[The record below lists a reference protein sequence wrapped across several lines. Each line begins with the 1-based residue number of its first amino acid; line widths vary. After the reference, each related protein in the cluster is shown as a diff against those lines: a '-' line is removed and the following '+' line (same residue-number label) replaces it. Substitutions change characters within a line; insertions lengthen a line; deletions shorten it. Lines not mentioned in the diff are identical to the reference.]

1 MSSASTSST
10 HTTDFPSAA
19 LLAAQR
25 FAGKVVIVTGAGSG
39 IGAATARRFSQ
50 EGAMVAIADLSDDK
64 LAATRGDLPED
75 RTLAHPADVSQWE
88 AVQALIEATVERFG
102 RIDVMVNNAGIAVQ
116 GKATEASLE
125 DWHRVLATNVSG
137 VFHGARAAL
146 PHLVRSRG
154 CIVNT
159 SSVSGLG
166 GDWDMSFYNTSKGA
180 VSNLTRALALDHG
193 KDGVRVNAVAPGL
206 LFQSGPQTA
215 ENFAA
220 ASHANLLRHPID
232 PAQVAQAAAFLAG
245 NPCITGMSLCVD
257 NGQHLVP
264 TERDIMFVAERVL
277 QGAASAAGGGRP

>member
-10 HTTDFPSAA
+10 HTADFPSAA
-19 LLAAQR
+19 LLSAQR

-50 EGAMVAIADLSDDK
+50 EGAMVAIADLSADK
-64 LAATRGDLPED
+64 LAATRADLPED
-75 RTLAHPADVSQWE
+75 RTLVQPADVSQWE
-88 AVQALIEATVERFG
+88 AVQALVEATVKRFG
-102 RIDVMVNNAGIAVQ
+102 RLDVMVSNAGIAVQ
-116 GKATEASLE
+116 GKATEASLD

-146 PHLVRSRG
+146 PHLIRSQG

-193 KDGVRVNAVAPGL
+193 KDGVRVNAVAPSLTFTGMTEDIQSNPEL
-206 LFQSGPQTA
+206 LAKFA
-215 ENFAA
+215 ERIPLGRGAEPEEIAA
-220 ASHANLLRHPID
+220 VI
-232 PAQVAQAAAFLAG
+232 AFLASEDARFV
-245 NPCITGMSLCVD
+245 TGVVLPVD
-257 NGQHLVP
+257 GGVSASNGQP
-264 TERDIMFVAERVL
+264 P
-277 QGAASAAGGGRP
+277 QG